1 MGGLS
6 RGLAGLRWP
15 LEDGLP
21 GMYRAERRARPRGT
35 ELRWAEWTRIG
46 PNMDGGADVDRERG
60 GGLVLSAV
68 GLLRLVFQGSRV
80 CFSEVVR
87 RVCGERIGGTDAW
100 GLSWWLRCPSG
111 NRSVVQGRPVGT
123 ETGGGSGVGVRMN

>member
-1 MGGLS
+1 M
-6 RGLAGLRWP
+6 
-15 LEDGLP
+15 
-21 GMYRAERRARPRGT
+21 

-46 PNMDGGADVDRERG
+46 PNMDGGADVDGEHG
-60 GGLVLSAV
+60 GGLGLSTV

-100 GLSWWLRCPSG
+100 GL
-111 NRSVVQGRPVGT
+111 
-123 ETGGGSGVGVRMN
+123 TGGSAVHPGAAVMSRAGPWAQRLVGALVLG